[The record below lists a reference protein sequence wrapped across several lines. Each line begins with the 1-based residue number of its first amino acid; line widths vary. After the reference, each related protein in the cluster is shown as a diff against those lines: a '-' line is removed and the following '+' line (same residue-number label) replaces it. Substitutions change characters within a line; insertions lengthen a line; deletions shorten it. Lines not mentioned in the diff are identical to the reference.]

1 MFASHL
7 CSVLVFALMAYNESG
22 VARIV
27 LCLGLLLVS
36 SRSFCSSRAL
46 TGLEALHKLKENS
59 TLSKAPVIES
69 ALHYGKLLIGPNPQ
83 QSAQRRGTRSQR
95 KQADVDTDYQSDMGM

>member
-83 QSAQRRGTRSQR
+83 RRGTRSQR